1 MVPQRICT
9 QIVDEH
15 KSFNKDIP
23 QFMQEVNLADAGFS
37 YHVVAVLGSQST
49 GKSTLLNQLFGTR
62 FDVMDA
68 GKRQQTTKGIWLSKA
83 QEAPILVM
91 DVEGTDGRE
100 RGDDQDF
107 ERKSALFS
115 IATSEVII
123 VNMWEH
129 QIGLYQGSN
138 MVLLKTVL
146 EVHLQLFHSKKERSL
161 LQFVI
166 RDYIGTTSM
175 VNLSETIKTDLM
187 NVWSSLSKPPGLEDS
202 KITDFFD
209 LGFTGLPH
217 KILCSEAF
225 DTAVDSLR
233 TRFSNSDAPDYVFDP
248 SYHKRIPADGFS
260 LYTREIWDTIE
271 NNKDLDLPTQQQ
283 LLAQYRCDEI
293 IAEAMEPFTKACS
306 VLKSEFLPGNIC
318 ENLASRM
325 RELFEQ
331 VVKDYDRQAKRYNS
345 AIYEKKKQ
353 ELLRSVDTSLYV
365 FFQAQ
370 LNALQKQLVAS
381 FVKTA
386 ESFPSD
392 KPFKELSSREIE
404 KSKCRMQEEAQSLMI
419 AGIDWDSAQFL
430 LKLSEELESSCDSV
444 CKQKLL
450 SKIAEMRTS
459 LQTQVAES
467 LEIALQKPNLKVW
480 DGLLDEL
487 STHQKQAA
495 DELVRVFPLFMDSA
509 EPEVAQDYIHDFHK
523 DVWMAF
529 RKKVVLEMSDL
540 LLQQRLRV
548 YFEET
553 FRYDAD
559 GMPKLFKKSDTL
571 DLDYRESVSKSLEL
585 IKVLSCM
592 KYSDGRTPE
601 LGFDVK
607 EIDSSFSSPN
617 DFLTI
622 LNRKRISDTSV
633 NLKRTADLIYLD
645 SKRSVV
651 STQTR
656 IPPYFWALLLVLGWN
671 EFMAVIRNPF
681 FFMLLLIGGSLLY
694 ILYATGMIR
703 PAKVFAN
710 RAAGGLVDFVTERVA
725 ESYQGGGSMQQEKSF
740 SRENSSEKA
749 SIDGDLEKAALS

>member
-9 QIVDEH
+9 QIVDEN

-23 QFMQEVNLADAGFS
+23 QFMRQVNLADAGFN

-49 GKSTLLNQLFGTR
+49 GKSTLLNQLFGTT

-83 QEAPILVM
+83 QESPILVM

-129 QIGLYQGSN
+129 QVGLYQGSN

-146 EVHLQLFHSKKERSL
+146 EVHLQLFHAKKERSL

-175 VNLSETIKTDLM
+175 ENLSETIKTDLM
-187 NVWSSLSKPPGLEDS
+187 NVWSSLAKPPGLESS

-233 TRFSNSDAPDYVFDP
+233 TRFANNDAPDYVFDP

-260 LYTREIWDTIE
+260 LYTREIWETIE

-293 IAEAMEPFTKACS
+293 IAEAMEPFTKACNI
-306 VLKSEFLPGNIC
+306 LQSEFLPGNIC
-318 ENLASRM
+318 ENLPIRM
-325 RELFEQ
+325 QEMFDQ
-331 VVKDYDRQAKRYNS
+331 VMKDYDRQAKRYNN

-370 LNALQKQLVAS
+370 LNALQKELVSS
-381 FVKTA
+381 FMKTA
-386 ESFPSD
+386 ENFPCNR
-392 KPFKELSSREIE
+392 PFKELAAKEIE
-404 KSKCRMQEEAQSLMI
+404 KSKTRMQEEAQSLMI
-419 AGIDWDSAQFL
+419 ANIDWDSKQFL
-430 LKLSEELESSCDSV
+430 LKLSEELESSCNSV
-444 CKQKLL
+444 CKQKLS
-450 SKIAEMRTS
+450 SKITEMRTT
-459 LQTQVAES
+459 LETRVAES

-487 STHQKQAA
+487 LTNQKQAT
-495 DELVRVFPLFMDSA
+495 DEITRLFPLFMDST
-509 EPEVAQDYIHDFHK
+509 EPELNQSYIHDFKK
-523 DVWMAF
+523 DSWIAF
-529 RKKVVLEMSDL
+529 RKKVALEMSDV
-540 LLQQRLRV
+540 LLQQRLRMF
-548 YFEET
+548 FEET
-553 FRYDAD
+553 FRYDSD
-559 GMPKLFKKSDTL
+559 GMPKLFKKSGTL
-571 DLDYRESVSKSLEL
+571 DRDYRDSVTKTLEL
-585 IKVLSCM
+585 IQVLSCI
-592 KYSDGRTPE
+592 KYSDGRIPE
-601 LGFDVK
+601 LGIDVK
-607 EIDSSFSSPN
+607 EIDSSFSTPTE
-617 DFLTI
+617 FLTI
-622 LNRKRISDTSV
+622 LNRKRVSSTSV

-645 SKRSVV
+645 CKRSLV

-671 EFMAVIRNPF
+671 ELMAVLRNPF
-681 FFMLLLIGGSLLY
+681 FFMLLVLGGSLLY
-694 ILYATGMIR
+694 ILYATGMIG
-703 PAKVFAN
+703 PARVIAN
-710 RAAGGLVDFVTERVA
+710 RAAAGVVDYVTDKVTDSYEDRTNMQR
-725 ESYQGGGSMQQEKSF
+725 ESSF
-740 SRENSSEKA
+740 SRENSSEKT
-749 SIDGDLEKAALS
+749 SIDGELEKAALS

>member
-15 KSFNKDIP
+15 KQFNKDIP
-23 QFMQEVNLADAGFS
+23 QFMQEVNLADVGFS

-129 QIGLYQGSN
+129 QVGLYQGSN

-175 VNLSETIKTDLM
+175 ENLSETIKTDLT
-187 NVWSSLSKPPGLEDS
+187 NVWSSLSKPPGLEES

-233 TRFSNSDAPDYVFDP
+233 ARFSNSDASDYVFDP

-293 IAEAMEPFTKACS
+293 IAEAMEPFSKACS
-306 VLKSEFLPGNIC
+306 ILQSEFLPGNLC
-318 ENLASRM
+318 ENLSTRM
-325 RELFEQ
+325 QDLYEQ
-331 VVKDYDRQAKRYNS
+331 VVRDYDRQAKRYNH
-345 AIYEKKKQ
+345 AIYEKKKL
-353 ELLRSVDTSLYV
+353 ELLRTVDTSLYV

-370 LNALQKQLVAS
+370 LNALQKQLVSS
-381 FVKTA
+381 FSGAA
-386 ESFPSD
+386 EKFPSD
-392 KPFKELSSREIE
+392 KSFKELSSQEIE
-404 KSKCRMQEEAQSLMI
+404 KCKSRMQEEAQTLMI
-419 AGIDWDSAQFL
+419 AGIEWDSTQFL
-430 LKLSEELESSCDSV
+430 LKLSEELENASTAICE
-444 CKQKLL
+444 QKLF
-450 SKIAEMRTS
+450 SRIAEMRTDV
-459 LQTQVAES
+459 QTQIGES

-487 STHQKQAA
+487 SMHRKQAE
-495 DELVRVFPLFMDSA
+495 DEIIRVFPFFIDSTK
-509 EPEVAQDYIHDFHK
+509 PEVTQTYIHNFHK

-529 RKKVVLEMSDL
+529 RKKLNVEMSDL

-548 YFEET
+548 YFEEN

-585 IKVLSCM
+585 IKVLSCV
-592 KYSDGRTPE
+592 KYSDGRIPE

-607 EIDSSFSSPN
+607 EIDSSFSTPN

-681 FFMLLLIGGSLLY
+681 FFMLLLIGGSSVY
-694 ILYATGMIR
+694 ILYATGMIG
-703 PAKVFAN
+703 PAKVLAN
-710 RAAGGLVDFVTERVA
+710 RAAGGMVDFVTEKVA
-725 ESYQGGGSMQQEKSF
+725 ESYQDRSKIREKSY
-740 SRENSSEKA
+740 SGENLSEKT
-749 SIDGDLEKAALS
+749 SIDGDVEKAALS